1 MEIKTERFQAIHA
14 TREIQSKEEASL
26 KSQDPRLPATA
37 IAQLQ
42 EEAESSNLA
51 NLQAQTVLNAA
62 KDHVKDNGQLPS
74 HICEGLNI
82 LYRQLRTKW
91 ERPQTPIDE
100 WDYNTS
106 SEWADDEEYKE
117 LWPTPPKTPPQG
129 DENHPPSSSVCG
141 EHPGLGWELNAPG
154 TVMYYRFLIPDPTT
168 NRCVVAPF
176 LTYFIQRERPEVS
189 ATYGKGYPIHT
200 RLLQPLPVDYFVPS
214 MTPEQIGLLDAQSPC
229 ANAINKVLNT
239 YFPYHISAAV
249 RQYQYFKETQ
259 YAIQRTIKHLQNK
272 EQRYLEKAVGLL
284 SELENANFLGRLMA
298 HGDVIIEDLGSK
310 DPHSCGEYLSRTR
323 YFEGDITQ
331 SALDPKVNPFR
342 SSRTPTD
349 DDDPRLN
356 PTTEREQR
364 IADVWWQAHPE
375 CEREC
380 LRPAHPSLLTVT
392 VTSAE
397 RRVTFAGT
405 APSTTLPTTRAT
417 IVSKVEI
424 SPLPTP
430 TSFPFFPR
438 TVLDY
443 SISCTIRFLFPF
455 AYQYDVLIRAS
466 CAQTLLVSD
475 CTSDRDYPLSCFVS
489 ETLYLYEDA
498 PHHLIIL
505 LSSCTLRVL
514 PLIDCFVS
522 CFTFR
527 VPPTIK
533 PPSDIRRSSI
543 RRL

>member
-1 MEIKTERFQAIHA
+1 MFAITTSNASTTATADSTPSDMSLEDLVYIQPSDLPPPQLRALKFDDDDDVDDKCILPPPAFSPTSPACVEIKTERFQAVHT
-14 TREIQSKEEASL
+14 TREIQAKEEASL
-26 KSQDPRLPATA
+26 KSRDPRLPATA

-51 NLQAQTVLNAA
+51 DLQAQTVFNAA

-74 HICEGLNI
+74 HVREGLNI

-141 EHPGLGWELNAPG
+141 EHPGLGWELNTPG

-176 LTYFIQRERPEVS
+176 LTYFIQHERPEVS

-298 HGDVIIEDLGSK
+298 HGDVIIEDLEGK
-310 DPHSCGEYLSRTR
+310 DPRSCAEYLSRTR

-349 DDDPRLN
+349 NDDPRLN

-375 CEREC
+375 CERER
-380 LRPAHPSLLTVT
+380 LRPRSSKFAD
-392 VTSAE
+392 
-397 RRVTFAGT
+397 RRCHKCREKG
-405 APSTTLPTTRAT
+405 
-417 IVSKVEI
+417 
-424 SPLPTP
+424 
-430 TSFPFFPR
+430 
-438 TVLDY
+438 
-443 SISCTIRFLFPF
+443 
-455 AYQYDVLIRAS
+455 
-466 CAQTLLVSD
+466 
-475 CTSDRDYPLSCFVS
+475 
-489 ETLYLYEDA
+489 
-498 PHHLIIL
+498 H
-505 LSSCTLRVL
+505 
-514 PLIDCFVS
+514 
-522 CFTFR
+522 
-527 VPPTIK
+527 
-533 PPSDIRRSSI
+533 IRRNCPKHHPAHYT
-543 RRL
+543 RNHRK